1 MSDAST
7 FAWNDGFKS
16 GHPGMDATH
25 QDSVALVHA
34 AARAVPADVDPLLER
49 LERHCTAHF
58 EEERE
63 LMVRHAFPAAE
74 CHVAEHAAVL
84 ASIGEVRALHDRAHR
99 CVTTQRLAHSLAEWF
114 EGHLAHLDSALA
126 QWVVRC
132 THGGTPV
139 VFRRNEARASGPGE
153 AVEVL
158 TSSR

>member
-1 MSDAST
+1 MSSAPT
-7 FAWNDGFKS
+7 FVWNDGFKS
-16 GHPGMDATH
+16 GHPGIDKTH
-25 QDSVALVHA
+25 QEFVALVDA
-34 AARAVPADVDPLLER
+34 ATRAVQADVDPLLER

-84 ASIGEVRALHDRAHR
+84 ASIGEVRALHDPVQR

-126 QWVVRC
+126 QFVVRR

-139 VFRRNEARASGPGE
+139 VFRRNEARASGSGDV
-153 AVEVL
+153 VEFWW
-158 TSSR
+158 SGK